1 MQALTAK
8 CLIRIADKIYDKS
21 IGGILKVIIVGAGVI
36 GMMQAR
42 ELALKGV
49 EVVLLDKGICGSEAS
64 WAGGGII
71 SPLYPWRYCDAVTQL
86 ANWSQAYYP
95 NLIQT
100 LEAETD
106 IDSELTRHGLLMLD
120 VDDREDAVNWSKGAN
135 TWIEEIDAASI
146 YDLEPNLR
154 KGINEGLW
162 MSQVASIRNP
172 RLLKALYRFIEL
184 NPLVTVM
191 EESEVSSLIS
201 KGSKVSGVK
210 TAQGITVE
218 GDKVVLSLG
227 AWTSAL
233 SGQETIQIQPVKGQM
248 LLFAAKP
255 GMVNR
260 VVLSHGRYVIPRR
273 DGSVVAGSTLEYTGF
288 EKQTT
293 EQVKNELSDMAIDL
307 FPELASCQIT
317 HHWAGLR
324 PSSPNGVPYIGR
336 LPNYDNAFINSG
348 HFRNGLVLSPASV
361 RLMTS
366 ILCEETAPID
376 PTPYEPSRLN

>member
-1 MQALTAK
+1 
-8 CLIRIADKIYDKS
+8 
-21 IGGILKVIIVGAGVI
+21 LKVIIVGAGVI

-49 EVVLLDKGICGSEAS
+49 EVVLLDKGLCGSEAS

-106 IDSELTRHGLLMLD
+106 IDPELTRHGLLMLD
-120 VDDREDAVNWSKGAN
+120 VDDREEAVNWSKGAN
-135 TWIEEIDAASI
+135 TWLEEIYAPAI

-154 KGINEGLW
+154 KGIKEGLW

-191 EESEVSSLIS
+191 EENEVSSLIS
-201 KGSKVSGVK
+201 SGSKVSGVK
-210 TAQGITVE
+210 TVNGKAVE
-218 GDKVVLSLG
+218 GDKVLLSSG
-227 AWTSAL
+227 AWTPSL
-233 SGQETIQIQPVKGQM
+233 SGQKSIQIQPVKGQM
-248 LLFAAKP
+248 LLFSAKP

-260 VVLSHGRYVIPRR
+260 VVLNHGRYVIPRR
-273 DGSVVAGSTLEYTGF
+273 DGNVVAGSTLEYTGF

-293 EQVKNELSDMAIDL
+293 EQAKNELADMAIDL
-307 FPELASCQIT
+307 FPALASCQIT

-324 PSSPNGVPYIGR
+324 PSSPNGVPYIGK
-336 LPNYDNAFINSG
+336 LPDYENAFINAG

-366 ILCEETAPID
+366 ILCEEESPID
-376 PTPYEPSRLN
+376 PSPYDPNRLN